1 MEPLPPA
8 QPSNAGDAP
17 QSVPSSREFTIL
29 GVTYGLYVAGLIM
42 LWPSLVG
49 MIIAYVKR
57 DDVAGTFL
65 HSHYGW
71 LIRMFW
77 WWVAWFVIALIG
89 MVVVVVP
96 PALELA
102 ETVRDTSIVRLPWQL
117 LGGAVAGGTAILV
130 VWCWVFYRLVR
141 GILRLA
147 DGRAVP

>member
-1 MEPLPPA
+1 MESLHPDRD
-8 QPSNAGDAP
+8 GGAP
-17 QSVPSSREFTIL
+17 QSVPASREFTIL

-49 MIIAYVKR
+49 LIIAYVRR

-65 HSHYGW
+65 QSHYHW
-71 LIRMFW
+71 LIRTFW
-77 WWVAWFVIALIG
+77 WWTAWFVIALVG
-89 MVVVVVP
+89 MVAVVVP

-102 ETVRDTSIVRLPWQL
+102 GTIRDTSIVRLPWEL
-117 LGGAVAGGTAILV
+117 LGGAVAGGTMILV